1 MPIFEYKCG
10 SCGKEFEKLVRSSSP
25 APECPSCHGAD
36 LQKKIS
42 AFSANSR
49 SAFGA
54 VSSSASLD
62 TLPAGCPGCGDPG
75 GPGSCQF

>member
-1 MPIFEYKCG
+1 MPIFEYQCAACG
-10 SCGKEFEKLVRSSSP
+10 REFEKLVRSASP
-25 APECPSCHGAD
+25 PPACPACLGTD
-36 LQKKIS
+36 LRKKLS
-42 AFSANSR
+42 TFSATSR

-54 VSSSASLD
+54 VSSSATLD

>member
-1 MPIFEYKCG
+1 MPIFEYQCRA
-10 SCGKEFEKLVRSSSP
+10 CGKEFEKLVRNSSP
-25 APECPSCHGAD
+25 APECPSCNGAD

-42 AFSANSR
+42 TFSANSR

>member
-1 MPIFEYKCG
+1 MPIFEYQCRA
-10 SCGKEFEKLVRSSSP
+10 CGKEFEKLVRGSSP
-25 APECPSCHGAD
+25 APECPSCNSVD

-42 AFSANSR
+42 TFSANSR

-62 TLPAGCPGCGDPG
+62 MLPPGCPGCGDQG